1 LGGFTGFDMIWLR
14 PALVGRRQNDR
25 QMPFASGNI
34 SCGGYCGSLATR
46 IVWAVAVGVVALG
59 GACSK
64 KAPVVQAPPPPLEV
78 PVVPPRLVG
87 PVVVE
92 EPIVPTAEAPEP
104 TPPRQRAPR
113 PAVERGNGNGTE
125 PVVKVEPPP
134 QSAKPPETPNGQP
147 SPSATN
153 AQTGPAPLLRTD
165 SADDESVAK
174 GVRETLKRA
183 EQNLNKVN
191 YQALNPGAKAQHD
204 TARRFIAQAND
215 ALKSRRFEFATYLAE
230 KADRLSASL
239 LK

>member
-1 LGGFTGFDMIWLR
+1 
-14 PALVGRRQNDR
+14 
-25 QMPFASGNI
+25 MPFATGNI
-34 SCGGYCGSLATR
+34 SGSGRATR
-46 IVWAVAVGVVALG
+46 IVWVVAVGVVALG

-92 EPIVPTAEAPEP
+92 EPLVPTAEVPEP
-104 TPPRQRAPR
+104 TPPRQHTPR
-113 PAVERGNGNGTE
+113 PAVARGNGNGTE

-134 QSAKPPETPNGQP
+134 ESAKPPETPPSGQP
-147 SPSATN
+147 STNGTN
-153 AQTGPAPLLRTD
+153 AQAGPAPLLRTD

-215 ALKSRRFEFATYLAE
+215 ALKNRRLEFATYLAE

>member
-1 LGGFTGFDMIWLR
+1 
-14 PALVGRRQNDR
+14 
-25 QMPFASGNI
+25 MPSVTGNI
-34 SCGGYCGSLATR
+34 YCSGRATR
-46 IVWAVAVGVVALG
+46 IVWAVAVGVIALG

-87 PVVVE
+87 PVVVV
-92 EPIVPTAEAPEP
+92 EPPVPTAETPEP
-104 TPPRQRAPR
+104 TPPRQHTPR
-113 PAVERGNGNGTE
+113 PAVARGNENGTE

-134 QSAKPPETPNGQP
+134 ESAKPAETTPGGQP
-147 SPSATN
+147 STNGTN
-153 AQTGPAPLLRTD
+153 AQAGPAPLLRTD

-215 ALKSRRFEFATYLAE
+215 ALKNRRLEFATFLAE